1 VLAKR
6 VFRNVVYN
14 SSSVLIA
21 NAVGVVVTIYVA
33 RALKPEL
40 FGIYSL
46 ALSIAFLL
54 LTFTDLGINSTLIRY
69 VAHAYGLKD
78 YELVRGYIRSLSKL
92 KVLLV
97 LIVSI
102 ALFASSDVL
111 SIYVF
116 HKPLLSDPLKV
127 ISLYT
132 LFFSLLGFLNA
143 IFNAFN
149 DFKANLVRALTYE
162 FSRLFFIILFVS
174 IGLSVVGALLGFV
187 IASFFALIVLL
198 VLLLK
203 KYGDF
208 VFGKAKPIDWR
219 RIVRFTSYLTIG
231 SITWVVF
238 AYVDSVMIGMFLPAE
253 EVGYYRASY
262 NIVGAISGL
271 VSIPSVMFPVFVQLE
286 GRDLRNAFNRAFK
299 YSAILSFP
307 VVFGLISLGE
317 QLIRFVYGVD
327 YLPAVPVLYIL
338 SFLIL
343 GSALG
348 FWGVIFNAKEKP
360 EYPVYV
366 SFFAMILN
374 IVLNYFMILRWGIVG
389 AGIATVVSNLFSWI
403 TLAYLSKVMF
413 NVFPKVEHL
422 IKPLASSLIMFYIIS
437 QFKLSN
443 LIEGVSVVLLG
454 ALVYFGVLFLIKGM
468 TKDDFG
474 YLRTILGL
482 KRD

>member
-1 VLAKR
+1 MLAKR

-14 SSSVLIA
+14 SSSALIA
-21 NAVGVVVTIYVA
+21 NVVGVVVTIYVA

-54 LTFTDLGINSTLIRY
+54 LTFTDLGINSTLVRY

-102 ALFASSDVL
+102 TLFASSDVL

-116 HKPLLSDPLKV
+116 HKPLLSNPLKV

-132 LFFSLLGFLNA
+132 LFFSLLGFINS

-208 VFGKAKPIDWR
+208 VFGRAKPIDWR

-262 NIVGAISGL
+262 
-271 VSIPSVMFPVFVQLE
+271 
-286 GRDLRNAFNRAFK
+286 K
-299 YSAILSFP
+299 
-307 VVFGLISLGE
+307 
-317 QLIRFVYGVD
+317 
-327 YLPAVPVLYIL
+327 
-338 SFLIL
+338 
-343 GSALG
+343 
-348 FWGVIFNAKEKP
+348 
-360 EYPVYV
+360 
-366 SFFAMILN
+366 
-374 IVLNYFMILRWGIVG
+374 
-389 AGIATVVSNLFSWI
+389 
-403 TLAYLSKVMF
+403 
-413 NVFPKVEHL
+413 
-422 IKPLASSLIMFYIIS
+422 
-437 QFKLSN
+437 
-443 LIEGVSVVLLG
+443 
-454 ALVYFGVLFLIKGM
+454 
-468 TKDDFG
+468 
-474 YLRTILGL
+474 
-482 KRD
+482 

>member
-1 VLAKR
+1 MLAKR
-6 VFRNVVYN
+6 VFRNILYN

-21 NAVGVVVTIYVA
+21 NVVGVVVTIYVA
-33 RALKPEL
+33 RALKSEL

-54 LTFTDLGINSTLIRY
+54 LTFTDLGINTTLIRY

-92 KVLLV
+92 KVVLVIFTSLL
-97 LIVSI
+97 
-102 ALFASSDVL
+102 LFTTSDVL
-111 SIYVF
+111 SVYVF
-116 HKPLLSDPLKV
+116 HKPMLSMPLKV
-127 ISLYT
+127 MSAFV
-132 LFFSLLGFLNA
+132 LFFSLLGFINS

-149 DFKANLVRALTYE
+149 DFKANLIRALTYE

-187 IASFFALIVLL
+187 IASFLALIALL
-198 VLLLK
+198 ILLLK
-203 KYGDF
+203 NYRGF
-208 VFGKAKPIDWR
+208 IFGKVKSINWR
-219 RIVRFTSYLTIG
+219 KVVRFTSYLTIG

-238 AYVDSVMIGMFLPAE
+238 AYVDSVMIGMFLPAR

-286 GRDLRNAFNRAFK
+286 GRDLKQAFNRAFK
-299 YSAILSFP
+299 YSAIISFP

-317 QLIRFVYGVD
+317 QLIKFVYGVD
-327 YLPAVPVLYIL
+327 YLQAVPVLYVL

-413 NVFPKVEHL
+413 NVFPKFEHL
-422 IKPLASSLIMFYIIS
+422 IKPLASSLIMFYVIS

-454 ALVYFGVLFLIKGM
+454 AVIYSAILVLFKGL
-468 TKDDFG
+468 TKEDFR
-474 YLRTILGL
+474 YLRMILGL
-482 KRD
+482 GKD